1 MKTTPHAGLRAPGSG
16 PADPDAATAERRRL
30 WDRSRF
36 LAGLTAVYLVLALKV
51 MADHPGIVPFADAVR
66 VVARDHQWIF
76 WLLGA
81 EAARQLH
88 LLAAER
94 LPGYRRFWRRRVFG
108 GWERWSHRRLDD
120 WTRFRVARLAKIAV
134 WVALL
139 ALVLAAVLGTSP
151 AVALFEAPAL
161 LSRALPLVVQI
172 AVPLVVIIVVF
183 AGLLWFLSRSGVE
196 TYFPGDV
203 TTRFA
208 DVWGQDHVVER
219 IRQSLVLLERPGEI
233 ERRGGY
239 VPGGLLL
246 WGPPGT
252 GKTLIAEAVAGETGK
267 PYVVV
272 DSGAFTGTFAGV
284 GVLKV
289 RTLFRKLR
297 RLALRYGGVVI
308 LFDDADAL
316 GGRGRPGPPAEGGG
330 LSGCHGPDYLSEE
343 SRSVLAFPG
352 EPLGGGGG
360 DARTQRAL
368 LTELSGLKEPRGLFN
383 RTVRRLLGMRPKP
396 PPPYRVLVILAT
408 ERPDAL
414 DRALLGPG
422 RVDRVHRVGHPS
434 RAGRLRTYQGYF
446 AEVAHELTAEQIG
459 RLAAIT
465 PYATGATIKDLVN
478 ESLISAVRDG
488 RETITWPDVLSARRQ
503 RLGPDEH
510 VERERHAV
518 AVHEACHAVVAYVTR
533 SHQEIGL
540 ATIEKGAGDLGPSNG
555 STRWKSE
562 YEADIMVSLASLAG
576 ERMFFGED
584 SSSGVRGDL
593 HAATCLS
600 ALMESSW
607 GMGSGVTS
615 LPALRELGITGGRPG
630 VLGERVEDNLA
641 RLLAKTG
648 DLLAEHRRDVLCL
661 AHALETHR
669 TLDGDDVVAI
679 LRRRRGPVVD
689 GTMYA
694 SDEFYRDLEEY
705 HAEAA
710 LAHREHRPVARDLPG
725 AAETITPVPPG
736 DGSTVPAPETAT
748 PLAFAAPGTD
758 PDWIGA
764 PGTAPA
770 WPGAPGT
777 APAWPG
783 ALGTAPAWP
792 GASGGDT
799 PGSDPAWPG
808 ASGGDTS
815 GSDPAWPAAHAGV
828 GASPPDAGW
837 SGASPVVRGPAPL
850 PLAAGE
856 GDEGRPEIV
865 PWGSEQPPP
874 PPRAVPL
881 IVDDTVEQPPPRG
894 RTGRLWVVAAS
905 LFMLVGL
912 AIILALALTGVLTAG
927 PASGTETGAAA
938 APGPA
943 PGIASPWLLIAL
955 FVVVVAVVVGVGL
968 TTVAVKGVRVAQA
981 KAERD
986 RDEAHARAQLLA
998 AALDPDTA
1006 MRLLGYD
1013 GNGRRELGQEYRL
1026 TTGDKKRRP

>member
-1 MKTTPHAGLRAPGSG
+1 MREHPVKTTPHAGLRAPGSG
-16 PADPDAATAERRRL
+16 PADRDAATAERRRL
-30 WDRSRF
+30 WDRSRL

-88 LLAAER
+88 LLAGER

-120 WTRFRVARLAKIAV
+120 WTRFRVARVAKIAV
-134 WVALL
+134 WLALL

-161 LSRALPLVVQI
+161 LSRALPLVFQI
-172 AVPLVVIIVVF
+172 VVPLVVIIVVF
-183 AGLLWFLSRSGVE
+183 AGLLWFLSRGGVE

-284 GVLKV
+284 GALKV

-297 RLALRYGGVVI
+297 RLALRYGGVVV

-316 GGRGRPGPPAEGGG
+316 GGRGRPGSPAEG
-330 LSGCHGPDYLSEE
+330 LPGCHGLDYLSEE

-352 EPLGGGGG
+352 EPLGGAGG

-368 LTELSGLKEPRGLFN
+368 LTELSGLKEPRGLVN

-396 PPPYRVLVILAT
+396 PPPYRILVIMAT

-414 DRALLGPG
+414 DRALLRPG

-478 ESLISAVRDG
+478 ESLISALRDG
-488 RETITWPDVLSARRQ
+488 RETITWPDVLRAERLR
-503 RLGPDEH
+503 RLGPPEDVER

-533 SHQEIGL
+533 SHLEIGL
-540 ATIEKGAGDLGPSNG
+540 ATIEKGAGNLGPSNG

-584 SSSGVRGDL
+584 SSSAVRGDL
-593 HAATCLS
+593 YAATCLS

-615 LPALRELGITGGRPG
+615 LPALRELGITGGRTG
-630 VLGERVEDNLA
+630 VLGERIEDNLA
-641 RLLAKTG
+641 RLLDNTG

-710 LAHREHRPVARDLPG
+710 QAHREHRPVARDLPG
-725 AAETITPVPPG
+725 AAETVTPVSLG
-736 DGSTVPAPETAT
+736 DVSTVTAQETAN

-764 PGTAPA
+764 PGSAPA
-770 WPGAPGT
+770 WPAV
-777 APAWPG
+777 
-783 ALGTAPAWP
+783 
-792 GASGGDT
+792 
-799 PGSDPAWPG
+799 
-808 ASGGDTS
+808 
-815 GSDPAWPAAHAGV
+815 HAGV
-828 GASPPDAGW
+828 DTSPPDPGW

-938 APGPA
+938 TPGPA

-1013 GNGRRELGQEYRL
+1013 GNGRREIGPEYRL

>member
-630 VLGERVEDNLA
+630 VLGAGRGQPGAAAGQDRGPA
-641 RLLAKTG
+641 RGAPPRRAVPRARPG
-648 DLLAEHRRDVLCL
+648 DAPD
-661 AHALETHR
+661 A
-669 TLDGDDVVAI
+669 G
-679 LRRRRGPVVD
+679 RRRRGGDPPA
-689 GTMYA
+689 A
-694 SDEFYRDLEEY
+694 SGAGRRRHDVRL
-705 HAEAA
+705 
-710 LAHREHRPVARDLPG
+710 RRVLPG
-725 AAETITPVPPG
+725 PGGVPRGGRPRTPRTPPG
-736 DGSTVPAPETAT
+736 GARPARRGGDHHPRPTRRRLHGAGPGNGDPPRLRGPRHGSRLDRRPRHGPGLAGSPWDGPR
-748 PLAFAAPGTD
+748 LAGSPWDGPRLARRLRRRHPRVGSRLARRLRRRHFRVGSGLARGARRGRCVASGC
-758 PDWIGA
+758 WLVRRVSCGEGSGA
-764 PGTAPA
+764 PP
-770 WPGAPGT
+770 
-777 APAWPG
+777 
-783 ALGTAPAWP
+783 
-792 GASGGDT
+792 SGG
-799 PGSDPAWPG
+799 G
-808 ASGGDTS
+808 
-815 GSDPAWPAAHAGV
+815 
-828 GASPPDAGW
+828 
-837 SGASPVVRGPAPL
+837 
-850 PLAAGE
+850 
-856 GDEGRPEIV
+856 
-865 PWGSEQPPP
+865 
-874 PPRAVPL
+874 
-881 IVDDTVEQPPPRG
+881 
-894 RTGRLWVVAAS
+894 
-905 LFMLVGL
+905 
-912 AIILALALTGVLTAG
+912 
-927 PASGTETGAAA
+927 
-938 APGPA
+938 
-943 PGIASPWLLIAL
+943 
-955 FVVVVAVVVGVGL
+955 
-968 TTVAVKGVRVAQA
+968 
-981 KAERD
+981 
-986 RDEAHARAQLLA
+986 
-998 AALDPDTA
+998 
-1006 MRLLGYD
+1006 
-1013 GNGRRELGQEYRL
+1013 
-1026 TTGDKKRRP
+1026 